1 MKHVGSHAAFW
12 AAIATGVLLGAGG
25 AAAAPPPPPTITSH
39 PPDPSHVDT
48 ATFGFSDDDP
58 TATFECRLDSADPA
72 AFQPCPNPATTPPLA
87 DGVHAFDVRA
97 VNADGPGGRAPIPPF
112 TWTIDTTRPPP
123 PSITAK
129 PGNPSNDSDPSF
141 SFTDAKRGVTFQCR
155 RDSQQYAQCKS
166 PKTYAG
172 LTSGDHVFRV
182 RAVDQAGRMSEVTRY
197 SWSIDLAP
205 PPAPTIGGRPAN
217 PTTATDA
224 TFGFTDSEAGVTF
237 RCELDGGGYSA
248 CASPAVYSG
257 LTLIPHVFSVRA
269 VDTAGNIGPPAS
281 IGWTIVAAAPDTTA
295 PGEVGSVRRSIG
307 YGRFKLVWSRPKDGD
322 FDHVRVLI
330 ATARKGSKAVP
341 RKVVYNGRGTQYT
354 NKRFKNDVYHRYRIL
369 SYDHRGNR
377 SRGVDVVVAAS
388 ALLRLPKPGAVVHAP
403 PRLVWAGVAKAAFY
417 NVQIY
422 FSGRKVLSLWPNKAA
437 VGLKKRWSYSG
448 RTFRLKKGTY
458 SWFVWPAFNSRQK
471 ARYGRLLG
479 MSTFRVR

>member
-1 MKHVGSHAAFW
+1 MKPVGRYT
-12 AAIATGVLLGAGG
+12 AIWTAVVVGVLLAAGG
-25 AAAAPPPPPTITSH
+25 AAAAPPPPPTLI
-39 PPDPSHVDT
+39 PPLPPNPSDLSS
-48 ATFGFSDDDP
+48 ASFSFSDEDP
-58 TATFECRLDSADPA
+58 TAIFECRLDGGAVDS
-72 AFQPCPNPATTPPLA
+72 PCMSPKTYSDLS
-87 DGVHAFDVRA
+87 DGAHVFEVRA
-97 VNADGPGGRAPIPPF
+97 VNADGPGAPTTF
-112 TWTIDTTRPPP
+112 GWTIDTTRPPP

-172 LTSGDHVFRV
+172 LTSGNHVFRV

-224 TFGFTDSEAGVTF
+224 TFGFTDGEAGVTF

-281 IGWTIVAAAPDTTA
+281 IGWTIVAAAPDATA
-295 PGEVGSVRRSIG
+295 PGEVGGVKRSIG
-307 YGRFKLVWSRPKDGD
+307 YGRFKLVWSRPKDPD

-341 RKVVYNGRGTQYT
+341 RKVVYSGRGTQYT
-354 NKRFKNDVYHRYRIL
+354 TKRFKNDVYHRYRIL

-377 SRGVDVVVAAS
+377 SRGVDVVVAPN
-388 ALLRLPKPGAVVHAP
+388 ALLRLPKAGAVVHAP

-422 FSGRKVLSLWPNKAA
+422 FSGRKVLSLWPNKAT

>member
-1 MKHVGSHAAFW
+1 MKPVGRYT
-12 AAIATGVLLGAGG
+12 AIWTAVVVGVLLAAGG
-25 AAAAPPPPPTITSH
+25 AAAAPPPPPTLI
-39 PPDPSHVDT
+39 PPLPPNPSDLSS
-48 ATFGFSDDDP
+48 ASFSFSDEDP
-58 TATFECRLDSADPA
+58 TAIFECRLDGGAVDS
-72 AFQPCPNPATTPPLA
+72 PCMSPKTYSDLS
-87 DGVHAFDVRA
+87 DGAHVFEVRA
-97 VNADGPGGRAPIPPF
+97 VNADGPGAPTTF
-112 TWTIDTTRPPP
+112 GWTIDTTRPPP

-172 LTSGDHVFRV
+172 LTSGNHVFRV

-224 TFGFTDSEAGVTF
+224 TFGFTDGEAGVTF

-295 PGEVGSVRRSIG
+295 PGEVGGVKRSIG
-307 YGRFKLVWSRPKDGD
+307 YGRFKLVWSRPKDPD

-341 RKVVYNGRGTQYT
+341 RKVVYSGRGTQYT
-354 NKRFKNDVYHRYRIL
+354 TKRFKNDVYHRYRIL

-377 SRGVDVVVAAS
+377 SRGVDVVVAPN
-388 ALLRLPKPGAVVHAP
+388 ALLRLPKAGAVVHAP

-422 FSGRKVLSLWPNKAA
+422 FRGRKVLSLWPNRAA

-448 RTFRLKKGTY
+448 RTIRLKKGTY

>member
-1 MKHVGSHAAFW
+1 MKPVGRYT
-12 AAIATGVLLGAGG
+12 AICTAVVVGVLLAAGG
-25 AAAAPPPPPTITSH
+25 AAAAPPPPPTLI
-39 PPDPSHVDT
+39 PPLPPNPSDLSS
-48 ATFGFSDDDP
+48 ASFSFSDEDP
-58 TATFECRLDSADPA
+58 TAIFECRLDGGAVDS
-72 AFQPCPNPATTPPLA
+72 PCMSPKTYSDLS
-87 DGVHAFDVRA
+87 DGAHVFEVRA
-97 VNADGPGGRAPIPPF
+97 VNADGPGEPTAFG
-112 TWTIDTTRPPP
+112 WTIDTKRPPA

-129 PGNPSNDSDPSF
+129 PGNPSNDSNPTF
-141 SFTDAKRGVTFQCR
+141 SFTDEKPGVTFQCR

-172 LTSGDHVFRV
+172 LASGDHVFRV

-197 SWSIDLAP
+197 AWRIDLVP
-205 PPAPTIGGRPAN
+205 PPAPTISGAPAN

-224 TFGFTDSEAGVTF
+224 TFAFTDGEAGVAF
-237 RCELDGGGYSA
+237 RCQLDGGGYSS

-257 LTLIPHVFSVRA
+257 LTVIPHVFSVRA

-295 PGEVGSVRRSIG
+295 PGEVGGVRRSIG
-307 YGRFKLVWSRPKDGD
+307 YGRFKLVWSRPKDPD

-341 RKVVYNGRGTQYT
+341 RKVVYSGRGTQYT
-354 NKRFKNDVYHRYRIL
+354 TKRFKNDVYHRYRIL

-377 SRGVDVVVAAS
+377 SRGVDVVVAPS
-388 ALLRLPKPGAVVHAP
+388 ALLRLPKAGAVVHAP

>member
-1 MKHVGSHAAFW
+1 MKPVGRYT
-12 AAIATGVLLGAGG
+12 AIWTAVVVGVLLAAGG
-25 AAAAPPPPPTITSH
+25 AAAAPPPPPTLI
-39 PPDPSHVDT
+39 PPLPPNPSDLSS
-48 ATFGFSDDDP
+48 ASFSFSDEDP
-58 TATFECRLDSADPA
+58 TAIFECRLDGGAVDS
-72 AFQPCPNPATTPPLA
+72 PCMSPKTYSDLS
-87 DGVHAFDVRA
+87 DGAHVFEVRA
-97 VNADGPGGRAPIPPF
+97 VNADGPGAPTTF
-112 TWTIDTTRPPP
+112 GWTIDTTRPPP

-172 LTSGDHVFRV
+172 LTSGNHVFRV

-224 TFGFTDSEAGVTF
+224 TFGFTDGEAGVTF

-295 PGEVGSVRRSIG
+295 PGEVGGVKRSIG
-307 YGRFKLVWSRPKDGD
+307 YGRFKLVWSRPKDPD

-341 RKVVYNGRGTQYT
+341 RKVVYSGRGTQYT
-354 NKRFKNDVYHRYRIL
+354 TKRFKNDVYHRYRIL

-377 SRGVDVVVAAS
+377 SRGVDVVVAPS
-388 ALLRLPKPGAVVHAP
+388 ALLRLPKAGAVVHAP

-422 FSGRKVLSLWPNKAA
+422 FSGRKVLSLWPNKAT

>member
-1 MKHVGSHAAFW
+1 MKPVGRYT
-12 AAIATGVLLGAGG
+12 AIWTAVVVGVLLAAGG
-25 AAAAPPPPPTITSH
+25 AAAAPPPPTLI
-39 PPDPSHVDT
+39 PPLPPNPSDLSS
-48 ATFGFSDDDP
+48 ASFSFSDEDP
-58 TATFECRLDSADPA
+58 TAIFECRLDGGAVDS
-72 AFQPCPNPATTPPLA
+72 PCMSPKTYSDLS
-87 DGVHAFDVRA
+87 DGAHVFEVRA
-97 VNADGPGGRAPIPPF
+97 VNADGPGAPTTF
-112 TWTIDTTRPPP
+112 GWTIDTTRPPP

-172 LTSGDHVFRV
+172 LTSGNHVFRV

-224 TFGFTDSEAGVTF
+224 TFGFTDGEAGVTF

-295 PGEVGSVRRSIG
+295 PGEVGGVKRSIG
-307 YGRFKLVWSRPKDGD
+307 YGRFKLVWSRPKDPD

-341 RKVVYNGRGTQYT
+341 RKVVYSGRGTQYT
-354 NKRFKNDVYHRYRIL
+354 TKRFKNDVYHRYRIL

-377 SRGVDVVVAAS
+377 SRGVDVVVAPN
-388 ALLRLPKPGAVVHAP
+388 ALLRLPKAGAVVHAP

-422 FSGRKVLSLWPNKAA
+422 FSGRKVLSLWPNRAA

-448 RTFRLKKGTY
+448 RTIRLKKGTY